1 MYPRVD
7 QQGFYVGEEGVEKVC
22 PQPGALALVER
33 LAASQVL
40 QRQRQNPD
48 FQVLSPPSN
57 IFLA

>member
-22 PQPGALALVER
+22 PQPGALARVQRPADLH
-33 LAASQVL
+33 VL

-48 FQVLSPPSN
+48 FQVLPPRST